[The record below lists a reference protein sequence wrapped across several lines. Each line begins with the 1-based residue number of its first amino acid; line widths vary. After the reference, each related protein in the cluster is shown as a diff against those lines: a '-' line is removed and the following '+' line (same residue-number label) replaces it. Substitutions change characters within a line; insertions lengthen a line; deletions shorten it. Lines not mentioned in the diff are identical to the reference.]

1 MKLLITGSNGQ
12 LGAELAE
19 VIDSM
24 RSELGPVPDIYKG
37 AEVIGV
43 DIDTLDISDE
53 AAFRAFADL
62 HDGVPFDIIINCAA
76 MTNVDACETDY
87 EAAFKGNAVIPL
99 NIARF
104 AEGQGAKLVH
114 VSTDYVFDGKAK
126 APYTEEDVPAPVTA
140 YGKTKLMGEEN
151 VRECCS
157 RAFVVRTS
165 WLFGKTGNNFVKTI
179 RKIASEN
186 ESINVVFDQVGN
198 PTNANDLAHHI
209 LKIGAGEDYGFF
221 HVTGAGICSWYEFA
235 QEIVRLSGLECEVV
249 PVTMD
254 EFPRPAPRPV
264 YSALDHKR
272 LRETVGDEMRPWQE
286 ALAAFI
292 SGLHKPGDAPR
303 ARPIPSLAKPYLARK
318 KGGPE
323 RNRPNI

>member
-1 MKLLITGSNGQ
+1 MKLLITGNKGQ
-12 LGAELAE
+12 LGTELAAIIE
-19 VIDSM
+19 SM
-24 RSELGPVPDIYKG
+24 RSELGSVPDIYSG

-43 DIDTLDISDE
+43 DIDILDISDE
-53 AAFRAFADL
+53 AALAAFAET
-62 HDGVPFDIIINCAA
+62 HRNAPFDIIINCAA

-104 AEGQGAKLVH
+104 AEAQGAKLIH
-114 VSTDYVFDGKAK
+114 ISTDYVFDGKAK
-126 APYTEEDVPAPVTA
+126 TPYAEEDAPGPVTA
-140 YGKTKLMGEEN
+140 YGKTKLLGEEN
-151 VRECCS
+151 VRANCS
-157 RAFVVRTS
+157 RVFIVRTS
-165 WLFGKTGNNFVKTI
+165 WLFGRAGNNFVKTI

-186 ESINVVFDQVGN
+186 ERITVVFDQVGN

-209 LKIGAGEDYGFF
+209 LKIGAGEDYGIY
-221 HVTGAGICSWYEFA
+221 HVTGGGICSWYEFA

-249 PVTMD
+249 PVTME
-254 EFPRPAPRPV
+254 EFPRPAPRPA

-292 SGLHKPGDAPR
+292 AGLQ
-303 ARPIPSLAKPYLARK
+303 
-318 KGGPE
+318 
-323 RNRPNI
+323 